1 MNIYLIFVKEWELFN
16 FNSLMLGRTAIMAL
30 TNLSLKRLNS
40 QFSRPQKLVKR
51 GLKVLVFTILAQLL
65 WLCQHVLRT
74 NTYWLL
80 KQFRQNDTRYFGI
93 CSHMGNIFLWPRVI
107 VNVILDGEVCNV
119 ELDSSSSSSWTSSW
133 TRSWTQ
139 SPGRAWTSSWTSNC
153 NSN

>member
-1 MNIYLIFVKEWELFN
+1 
-16 FNSLMLGRTAIMAL
+16 MLGRTAIMAL

-93 CSHMGNIFLWPRVI
+93 CSHMGNIFL
-107 VNVILDGEVCNV
+107 
-119 ELDSSSSSSWTSSW
+119 
-133 TRSWTQ
+133 
-139 SPGRAWTSSWTSNC
+139 
-153 NSN
+153 